1 MGCGYVHCHETPP
14 VYALIDVNSMYCSC
28 EEAFRPDLRGRP
40 VVVLSNND
48 GALVAVNRAAKAL
61 GVRRGEPYFRCRR
74 LLEQHNVAVFSS
86 NYTLYAS
93 FSARFATVVESL
105 APRTFV
111 YSIDELFADASHM
124 DGVMTPQAFGQL
136 LRAEVLRQTTLTCGV
151 GVAPTK
157 TLAKLCNHAAKTWP
171 ATGGVVALSDPARLK
186 KLMSLVASG
195 DVWGVGHRTEKGLAA
210 MGIKTALA
218 LAEMDIRLARR
229 LYGVALE
236 RTIRELRGEACF
248 ALEEG
253 TGAKQQLVVSRS
265 FGARVTQLAQ
275 MQQAVTKYATRAGE
289 KLRQENRLAKVVT
302 VFIRSSAYDAGGVP
316 YSNQATEVL
325 PVPSQDTRDIIAAAQ
340 LGLSRIWREG
350 VRYAKAGVMLSDL
363 QGYEIQLDLFAP
375 AAVRPGSER
384 LMATID
390 KINREG
396 RSKVFF
402 AGEGID
408 PEYAMRREMLSP
420 AYTTQWKDIPA
431 AFMR

>member
-1 MGCGYVHCHETPP
+1 
-14 VYALIDVNSMYCSC
+14 
-28 EEAFRPDLRGRP
+28 
-40 VVVLSNND
+40 
-48 GALVAVNRAAKAL
+48 
-61 GVRRGEPYFRCRR
+61 
-74 LLEQHNVAVFSS
+74 
-86 NYTLYAS
+86 
-93 FSARFATVVESL
+93 
-105 APRTFV
+105 
-111 YSIDELFADASHM
+111 FADASHM
-124 DGVMTPQAFGQL
+124 EGVMTPQAFGQL

-171 ATGGVVALSDPARLK
+171 ATGGVVALSDPVRLK
-186 KLMSLVASG
+186 RLMSLVSAG
-195 DVWGVGHRTEKGLAA
+195 DVWGVGHRTEKGLAT

-229 LYGVALE
+229 LYGVTLE

-265 FGARVTQLAQ
+265 FGSRVTQLAQ

-363 QGYEIQLDLFAP
+363 QGYETQLDLFSP
-375 AAVRPGSER
+375 AAVRPGSEK

-396 RSKVFF
+396 RSRIFF

>member
-1 MGCGYVHCHETPP
+1 MLAAYGNC
-14 VYALIDVNSMYCSC
+14 IDV
-28 EEAFRPDLRGRP
+28 
-40 VVVLSNND
+40 
-48 GALVAVNRAAKAL
+48 
-61 GVRRGEPYFRCRR
+61 
-74 LLEQHNVAVFSS
+74 
-86 NYTLYAS
+86 T
-93 FSARFATVVESL
+93 
-105 APRTFV
+105 
-111 YSIDELFADASHM
+111 ELFM
-124 DGVMTPQAFGQL
+124 KCTTT
-136 LRAEVLRQTTLTCGV
+136 VLHSKAVQPCRKD
-151 GVAPTK
+151 VA
-157 TLAKLCNHAAKTWP
+157 CYR
-171 ATGGVVALSDPARLK
+171 GVVALSDPVRLK
-186 KLMSLVASG
+186 KLMSLVAAG

-229 LYGVALE
+229 LYGVTLE

-363 QGYEIQLDLFAP
+363 QGYETQLDLFSP
-375 AAVRPGSER
+375 AAVRPGSEK

-396 RSKVFF
+396 RSRIFF